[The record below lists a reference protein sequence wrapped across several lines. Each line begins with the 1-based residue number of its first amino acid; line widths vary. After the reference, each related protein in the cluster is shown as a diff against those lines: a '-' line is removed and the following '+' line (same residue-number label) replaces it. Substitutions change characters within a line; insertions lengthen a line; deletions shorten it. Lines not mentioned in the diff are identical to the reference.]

1 MALPLGRCGHPGSAV
16 VGDAGGT
23 WEVPGGFNGSNKNW
37 GVRREAVVLGEF
49 ETQSSWESVD
59 T

>member
-1 MALPLGRCGHPGSAV
+1 M
-16 VGDAGGT
+16 GDAGGT